1 MASSSLPWQPT
12 TILRHIRSL
21 DTGAETVI
29 VETDQGDGYLKPMG
43 NRGGPHPLAC
53 EWVGSNLARLLGLPT
68 FAFAIVQVTTEDEIP
83 LAGGGRAE
91 PGPAFISR
99 SERGKPWG
107 GNARELRRL
116 VNPDDLTRL
125 VLLDTWL
132 RNCDRCPLDPTQRR
146 PNRDNVFFSREGAPR
161 GKFRLIAMD
170 HTHCFTCGHDLTR
183 RIAQIGNIQEEGC
196 YGLFHE
202 FLPFL
207 EQDVMRQTAH
217 TLRAI
222 PHEEMARVVGEIP
235 HALEVSQ
242 PTRDALLE
250 YLLRRAAYVADHIE
264 GWVWPQRQLDFPPLE
279 EETP

>member
-1 MASSSLPWQPT
+1 MTPPASPWQPT

-29 VETDQGDGYLKPMG
+29 VETDQGAGYLKPMG

-53 EWVGSNLARLLGLPT
+53 EWMGSSLARRLGLPT
-68 FAFAIVQVTTEDEIP
+68 FAFAIVEVTTEDEIA

-99 SERGKPWG
+99 SERGKSWG
-107 GNARELRRL
+107 GSARELRRL
-116 VNPDDLTRL
+116 ANADDLTRL

-132 RNCDRCPLDPTQRR
+132 RNCDRHPLDRAQRR

-161 GKFRLIAMD
+161 GRFRLKAMD
-170 HTHCFTCGHDLTR
+170 HTHCFTCGRDLTP

-196 YGLFHE
+196 YGLFPE
-202 FLPFL
+202 FLSFL
-207 EQDVMRQTAH
+207 NQEVMRQTVH

-222 PHEEMARVVGEIP
+222 PRDDMGRIVAEIP
-235 HALEVSQ
+235 RAWDVSQ

-264 GWVWPQRQLDFPPLE
+264 GWVWPQRQLDFPPPE